1 MNKGRY
7 YPKYISYLVEGAIDE
22 TKIKELESME
32 NQFSCGIYSGNL
44 IITKEQEK
52 LLKPVLRIL
61 DISYNIWI

>member
-1 MNKGRY
+1 MDFSESIATESI
-7 YPKYISYLVEGAIDE
+7 PKYEQE
-22 TKIKELESME
+22 IKELESME